1 MRKTLLV
8 LTLILLFLL
17 TACSADPPRSA
28 GSDSES
34 TILIV
39 SPTKD
44 KTVSDPTEQ
53 TKESE
58 ENHDTKP
65 SLPQTNED
73 KVTSDSRTETTG
85 KDTGKP
91 PTVSEEQKETSK
103 TDVPPETESSKKP
116 TETTSPPATEKTET
130 NTEPTETIPPPVVR
144 PNGSE
149 VAAKV
154 AVYINQYRGSS
165 ATVLPG
171 LGSVALYRAN
181 ELVSNFA
188 HTDGIDACNA
198 LQYGEFVDMTLY
210 GMSESDSYYQGYNR
224 EAIAKGNWGGTADE
238 IAQRIATGF
247 KNSASHWKYL
257 GSSEYSYM
265 AVGCVYDEATSMW
278 YCCICVST
286 KNYGG

>member
-1 MRKTLLV
+1 MRKNLFVLIIALLLV
-8 LTLILLFLL
+8 L
-17 TACSADPPRSA
+17 A
-28 GSDSES
+28 GCQQTDS
-34 TILIV
+34 
-39 SPTKD
+39 
-44 KTVSDPTEQ
+44 TVSDTDTTAPPIVIATETQEVVTGTEQ
-53 TKESE
+53 TSSTEEPKKTESNTIYE
-58 ENHDTKP
+58 ETDIASESAESKPVITETKP
-65 SLPQTNED
+65 PSTTKPKPET
-73 KVTSDSRTETTG
+73 TTETTN
-85 KDTGKP
+85 P
-91 PTVSEEQKETSK
+91 PI
-103 TDVPPETESSKKP
+103 TES
-116 TETTSPPATEKTET
+116 TESTP
-130 NTEPTETIPPPVVR
+130 EPTETVPLPVAR
-144 PNGSE
+144 PSGSE

-224 EAIAKGNWGGTADE
+224 EAIAKGNWGGNADE

-247 KNSASHWKYL
+247 KNSANHWKYL

-265 AVGCVYDEATSMW
+265 AVGCVYDEATCMW

>member
-1 MRKTLLV
+1 MRKTLFV
-8 LTLILLFLL
+8 LLLILMLLL
-17 TACSADPPRSA
+17 TACSTETPLTTE
-28 GSDSES
+28 SDSES
-34 TILIV
+34 TVLTV
-39 SPTKD
+39 STTED
-44 KTVSDPTEQ
+44 ETVSDPTKT
-53 TKESE
+53 TKETE
-58 ENHDTKP
+58 ENHDTVA
-65 SLPQTNED
+65 SLPQTD
-73 KVTSDSRTETTG
+73 KPMETQSSETG
-85 KDTGKP
+85 TTPKDTVIP
-91 PTVSEEQKETSK
+91 PKVSEQKKE
-103 TDVPPETESSKKP
+103 PETDKTP
-116 TETTSPPATEKTET
+116 TETTDPPVTES
-130 NTEPTETIPPPVVR
+130 TEPAPEPTATVPPPVVR
-144 PNGSE
+144 PSGSE

-171 LGSVALYRAN
+171 LGNVALYRAN

-247 KNSASHWKYL
+247 KNSTSHWKYL

-265 AVGCVYDEATSMW
+265 AVGCVYDEATCMW
-278 YCCICVST
+278 YCCICVSS